1 MPVSLLGGAMI
12 NRSALILKYKQPA
25 VDWINT
31 ADPYESLKLTLEAV
45 NNDLNVYLISD
56 EDSDNA
62 ETLQKWLALNLE
74 ALFFDELNGW
84 YTDQSL
90 WPKNRNMSLF
100 NEWFT
105 VECHT
110 VLHDTVGEPFVD
122 DGI

>member
-1 MPVSLLGGAMI
+1 MI